1 MLQSLLEILEGRLLV
16 LWLCDHFTN
25 AILSSFQFADPAVSV
40 AWGNCLPPPG
50 QTGRSTHYVLT
61 LSWLVGLFV
70 HSFVYYQTGEHDIL
84 KISELI
90 IMSTCTSGPRIKR
103 MNCQLWGLGGQ
114 RSRSHEDRFGG
125 LAEASLCTTLAF
137 LVYSYALHTQLLAV
151 TILLNRFYMFSH
163 CFILPLLQ

>member
-1 MLQSLLEILEGRLLV
+1 MLEVYFLMASSTACYLLSVLVWTLLTAFGAAKFTWNFRGKQKLLV

-25 AILSSFQFADPAVSV
+25 AILLSFQFTDPAVSV

-70 HSFVYYQTGEHDIL
+70 HSFIYYQTGEHDIL

-125 LAEASLCTTLAF
+125 LA
-137 LVYSYALHTQLLAV
+137 
-151 TILLNRFYMFSH
+151 
-163 CFILPLLQ
+163 PP